1 MMQRVAA
8 LVLLLVGSITAAQA
22 DTKLYVEDFTIN
34 SGEEKKVAVCLDTDL
49 SDICHVGFT
58 VNLPSGLS
66 FVKDG
71 EKIKMSVESSRAGAA
86 MSIESAWSN
95 GKVIF
100 SDLMRSTAIS
110 AGTGAVCY
118 FYVEESGLASSAEI
132 TLSSVVLKRQ
142 DKSTV
147 SDVVVAGGTVSK
159 NGAVA
164 SGITMQ
170 FGENEVEFAPGETK
184 NITVSMDNTGKNV
197 QGFQTTLVL
206 PTGWTAAVSSSRGTF
221 TYNDATG
228 KIVNQT
234 GVTGSFGDLLNI
246 ALTAPTTFAGSA
258 QVQLT
263 DTKATVDFATVKIDD
278 IAMTVTSSQTVATKP
293 TVAFGGESIVI
304 VPSKT
309 GTIDVNMANNG
320 MTVQG
325 FQATLVLP
333 AGWTAALSSSRGT
346 FTYNDATGKILNYTG
361 VSGEEGAMFTLTLTA
376 PADFEGNAE
385 VKLTNVKA
393 TVNNS
398 SLKLDDISL
407 TIYDKDAVAEQAL
420 ADMKQ
425 ALDDAKNEIATD
437 YPAAAT
443 DEATATALSEA
454 QDIIDALQAEMLE
467 GIFDNVDD
475 QKAALEAKVAEAK
488 SLAAAVQA
496 AADAEAAA
504 QAAAAD
510 KLAELKAAAEV
521 LAVSEEAKAYEN
533 DKVKAA
539 VAAAE
544 DAIAAANTA
553 VAAVEAE
560 MAKGELAT
568 TNKESLAAA
577 VAAAEEAIA
586 AAQEAIA
593 AAEQTYATQKAAAE
607 EAAASKEAYSKL
619 AELKAAA
626 EALAVSDEDQANE
639 NEDVKAAVAT
649 AIEAITT
656 ANTAVAAVEAVIDK
670 GLLATDNKEEL
681 AEAIA
686 AAGTAIEAA
695 QTAIDAIK
703 EVVAQAAAAEKL
715 AELKAAA
722 EALAISAE
730 AKAYENADVKAAVAA
745 AEDAIAAANS
755 AVAAVEAEMAKGEL
769 ATTNKESLAAAV
781 AAAEEAIAAAQTAVA
796 AAEQAYVDQ
805 KAADEEAA
813 AQAAAAEKLAELKA
827 AAEALAISDEAKAY
841 ENADVKAAV
850 AAAEDAIA
858 AANSAV
864 AAVEAEMAKGEL
876 ATTNKESLAAA
887 VAAAEEAIA
896 AAQTAVAAA
905 EQAYADQ
912 KATDEEAA
920 AAAEAAAQAA
930 AAEKLAELKAA
941 AEALAVSD
949 EAKAYENADVKAAVA
964 AAEDAIAAA
973 NTAVAAV
980 ETEMAKGE
988 LATTN
993 KESLAAAVAAAEEA
1007 IAAAQT
1013 AVAAAEQAYAD
1024 KKAVVLPGD
1033 VTGTGVVDMDDFY
1046 KFAQDLLAGNLPVA
1060 GDDNFE
1066 VYDANKDGFVDIAD
1080 LQAIL
1085 NLSMGLNADG
1095 SVPGAARAGGFIFN
1109 AGVVQVKSQKMDN
1122 GLTRMSIE
1130 MNSTVDY
1137 RAFVMDVVTSG
1148 TLRVVGENAE
1158 DITVMSN
1165 DLTPNT
1171 HRILGYGK
1179 INNNGKVINIDL
1191 EGNGSVSFQNVNF
1204 SSNDAKKV
1212 EFEMS
1217 GTTAINAS
1225 LADKTDSNVIF
1236 DLGGKVQNG
1245 LKKGINILRGNDGST
1260 KKVVK

>member
-1 MMQRVAA
+1 MKNSNTTKMMQRVAA

-467 GIFDNVDD
+467 GIFDNVDA

-539 VAAAE
+539 VASAE
-544 DAIAAANTA
+544 EAITAAATA

-560 MAKGELAT
+560 IAKGELAT

-586 AAQEAIA
+586 TAQEAIT

-607 EAAASKEAYSKL
+607 EAAASKEAYGKL

-626 EALAVSDEDQANE
+626 EALAVS
-639 NEDVKAAVAT
+639 
-649 AIEAITT
+649 
-656 ANTAVAAVEAVIDK
+656 
-670 GLLATDNKEEL
+670 
-681 AEAIA
+681 
-686 AAGTAIEAA
+686 
-695 QTAIDAIK
+695 
-703 EVVAQAAAAEKL
+703 
-715 AELKAAA
+715 
-722 EALAISAE
+722 AE
-730 AKAYENADVKAAVAA
+730 AKACENDEVK
-745 AEDAIAAANS
+745 
-755 AVAAVEAEMAKGEL
+755 
-769 ATTNKESLAAAV
+769 AAV
-781 AAAEEAIAAAQTAVA
+781 AAAEEAIAAAN
-796 AAEQAYVDQ
+796 E
-805 KAADEEAA
+805 
-813 AQAAAAEKLAELKA
+813 
-827 AAEALAISDEAKAY
+827 
-841 ENADVKAAV
+841 
-850 AAAEDAIA
+850 
-858 AANSAV
+858 AV
-864 AAVEAEMAKGEL
+864 AAVEAKIAEGEL
-876 ATTNKESLAAA
+876 ATANKEALAEAITAAENAISAAEVA
-887 VAAAEEAIA
+887 VAAAEEAYQNVPTIIPGDI
-896 AAQTAVAAA
+896 TGSGEVD
-905 EQAYADQ
+905 ADDLLQ
-912 KATDEEAA
+912 F
-920 AAAEAAAQAA
+920 Q
-930 AAEKLAELKAA
+930 
-941 AEALAVSD
+941 
-949 EAKAYENADVKAAVA
+949 
-964 AAEDAIAAA
+964 EDFLSG
-973 NTAVAAV
+973 NYPK
-980 ETEMAKGE
+980 KGE
-988 LATTN
+988 
-993 KESLAAAVAAAEEA
+993 
-1007 IAAAQT
+1007 
-1013 AVAAAEQAYAD
+1013 D
-1024 KKAVVLPGD
+1024 G
-1033 VTGTGVVDMDDFY
+1033 
-1046 KFAQDLLAGNLPVA
+1046 
-1060 GDDNFE
+1060 FE
-1066 VYDANKDGFVDIAD
+1066 VYDVNGDGKINIAD
-1080 LQAIL
+1080 MIAIQ
-1085 NLSMGLNADG
+1085 NLSLGLNIDG
-1095 SVPGAARAGGFIFN
+1095 SDPADAARAYDSFDHGTLN
-1109 AGVVQVKSQKMDN
+1109 VQTKKMDN
-1122 GLTRMSIE
+1122 GNTRIDLVLE
-1130 MNSTVDY
+1130 STADY
-1137 RAFVMDVVTSG
+1137 RAFQMDIVLPETMSIV
-1148 TLRVVGENAE
+1148 AE
-1158 DITVMSN
+1158 SANGLNVRSN
-1165 DLTPNT
+1165 NIGNT
-1171 HRILGYGK
+1171 HRVIGYGK
-1179 INNNGKVINIDL
+1179 LQSGTVASFEI
-1191 EGNGSVSFQNVNF
+1191 EGNGRVQFTDVVLAT
-1204 SSNDAKKV
+1204 SSARAV
-1212 EFEMS
+1212 Y
-1217 GTTAINAS
+1217 
-1225 LADKTDSNVIF
+1225 F
-1236 DLGGKVQNG
+1236 DLGGTT
-1245 LKKGINILRGNDGST
+1245 GINAIVNGQASTDNCYDLSGRKVTKTQQRGIVIMDGR
-1260 KKVVK
+1260 KVIMK